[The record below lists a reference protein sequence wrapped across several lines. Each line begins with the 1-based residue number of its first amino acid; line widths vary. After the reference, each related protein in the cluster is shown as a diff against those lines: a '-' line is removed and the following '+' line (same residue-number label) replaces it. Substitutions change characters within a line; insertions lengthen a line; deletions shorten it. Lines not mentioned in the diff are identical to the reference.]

1 MRVIQ
6 LITNME
12 YDPTS
17 CIVATNGTIVMAS
30 TSGIWSLPY
39 QSDTPTWTSRQPP
52 SLLPNLPTPILA
64 CTVANSKLYAVLQG
78 NATLPTIRSIDL
90 RSSSWDWQKVKLTQI
105 PGSGGNGDPSDSNAG
120 NSSSSMNGLSTG
132 AIAAIV
138 AVAVVLLLLGLGF
151 FWWRRRSAKRMASDT
166 EEIEKAGST
175 VLGYATPATQQTRSW
190 ETRPSKQELFEQPN
204 NGYQQPQPQVS
215 RSWSSN
221 SVTTADRPYGNPN
234 YQQPYAAYPLHQIS
248 GNVSAV
254 VTSMPNTVADQYM
267 HSSSSPMG
275 SNHAGDK
282 QELTNEDQVT
292 PPAASASNT
301 FITPHMPDASSQTNG
316 YISPNDPRTM
326 EMLSPGLANAQL
338 ILQQSQTP
346 QNL

>member
-1 MRVIQ
+1 MA
-6 LITNME
+6 

-30 TSGIWSLPY
+30 TSGVWSLPY
-39 QSDTPTWTSRQPP
+39 QSNTLTWTSRQPP

-90 RSSSWDWQKVKLTQI
+90 RSSSWDWQKVKLTQV
-105 PGSGGNGDPSDSNAG
+105 PGNGDNGDPFDSNAG
-120 NSSSSMNGLSTG
+120 NSNSMNGLSTG
-132 AIAAIV
+132 AIVAIV

-151 FWWRRRSAKRMASDT
+151 FWWRRRSTKRMASGT
-166 EEIEKAGST
+166 GEIEKAGSI

-204 NGYQQPQPQVS
+204 NGHQQTQPQVS

-221 SVTTADRPYGNPN
+221 SVITADRPYGNLS
-234 YQQPYAAYPLHQIS
+234 YQQPYAAYPLHQVG
-248 GNVSAV
+248 GNVPAI
-254 VTSMPNTVADQYM
+254 VTSMPNTVADRYV

-282 QELTNEDQVT
+282 QELTSEDQVIT
-292 PPAASASNT
+292 PASTASNT

-316 YISPNDPRTM
+316 HISPNDPRTM

-338 ILQQSQTP
+338 ILQQSQAP
-346 QNL
+346 QNS